1 MITLYMPP
9 LSPFQWALAI
19 LAAFGMGV
27 AKGGLAGVGLF
38 HVVVF
43 AFLFGA
49 RDSTG
54 IVLPML
60 LVGDI
65 CAVTW
70 FRQHARWD
78 YIKKMLPPACAGIV
92 IGSLLMSRISDA
104 LFRPLI
110 GWIILTLA
118 IMQFVRMRRPDW
130 FGDVPHNIWFAWTM
144 GLTTGVASMLANA
157 AGPIVALYALAV
169 SLPKFEMVG
178 TSAWLFLII
187 NALKVP
193 FSVSLGLI
201 TPYTLVLNLTLA
213 PIVAVGVLSGRWLM
227 TRLPQRLFDGLL
239 LAFAAVAALRLIG
252 VL

>member
-1 MITLYMPP
+1 MSS
-9 LSPFQWALAI
+9 LSPIQWALAT

-78 YIKKMLPPACAGIV
+78 YIRRMLPPAIIGIV
-92 IGSLLMSRISDA
+92 LGSVLMQRISDTV
-104 LFRPLI
+104 FKPLI
-110 GWIILTLA
+110 GAIILTLA
-118 IMQFVRMRRPDW
+118 ILQLIRMRRPDW
-130 FGDVPHNIWFAWTM
+130 FGDVPHNAWFAWGM
-144 GLTTGVASMLANA
+144 GLLTGVTSMLANA

-201 TPYTLVLNLTLA
+201 HQQTLMLNLTLA
-213 PIVAVGVLSGRWLM
+213 PVVAAGVLSGRWLM

-239 LAFAAVAALRLIG
+239 LAFAAIAALRLIG
-252 VL
+252 AF